1 MKGGSNFGLCPKF
14 EPPSLFFARAKR
26 VRIDVC
32 LFCHLLRYNLQ
43 NYPNTS
49 QLKKFLTNKNL
60 LILFAA
66 LYIIKV
72 ISADAGDFMAY
83 YGAANDIRQG
93 KTIYFVEYMGWSS
106 YSYPPFFAMLL
117 VPLAALP
124 LIVADTLWLLLSVF
138 LLFRIF
144 RLIEGILD
152 ISTVFSDKM
161 YKYWVILVLIF
172 TSRFILY
179 NFDNSQTTIVV
190 LWGCLESLNLTL
202 KNLYLLSGLVL
213 ATVISIKLMPLVVI
227 PYFFYRSYYKSG
239 FWALSFLI
247 FLNLLPS
254 IFYGFEGY
262 VSVLKQWNA
271 VINPVNNDFIFGE
284 NDIEESV
291 HSLSALFAGLFTDR
305 MTRHGINRHITVLS
319 HEKIIFW
326 HSMAQLF
333 FISLTL
339 FFLKTMPFKSIANK
353 RRIFG
358 EFSYLMLIVP
368 IIFPHQQKYAFVM
381 ILPAVAFICLHIL
394 QKKQEGIL
402 LKNII
407 ALMLCV
413 WLLTTATTDGIIG
426 KNLFECAQYFKLITW
441 GTILLIIP
449 LSICL
454 NRYENNN

>member
-1 MKGGSNFGLCPKF
+1 
-14 EPPSLFFARAKR
+14 
-26 VRIDVC
+26 
-32 LFCHLLRYNLQ
+32 
-43 NYPNTS
+43 
-49 QLKKFLTNKNL
+49 LKKYLTNKNL
-60 LILFAA
+60 LIFFAA

-117 VPLAALP
+117 IPLAAFP

-144 RLIEGILD
+144 RLIETILD
-152 ISTVFSDKM
+152 IHNILSEKM

-172 TSRFILY
+172 TTRFILY

-190 LWGCLESLNLTL
+190 LWGCLESLSLTL
-202 KNLYLLSGLVL
+202 KNRYLLSGLVL
-213 ATVISIKLMPLVVI
+213 ATVISIKLMPLVII
-227 PYFFYRSYYKSG
+227 PYYFYRSYYKSG
-239 FWALSFLI
+239 LWTLLFLVA
-247 FLNLLPS
+247 LNLLPS
-254 IFYGFEGY
+254 VFYGFEGY
-262 VSVLKQWNA
+262 LSVLKQWNA

-305 MTRHGINRHITVLS
+305 MTRHGINRNIIVLS

-333 FISLTL
+333 FIGLTL
-339 FFLKTMPFKSIANK
+339 FFLKTMPFKAVTNK
-353 RRIFG
+353 KRLFG

-368 IIFPHQQKYAFVM
+368 LIFPHQQKYAFVM
-381 ILPAVAFICLHIL
+381 ILPAIAFISLHIL
-394 QKKQEGIL
+394 QKKQEGVL
-402 LKNII
+402 LKSII

-426 KNLFECAQYFKLITW
+426 NFLFECGQYFKLITW

-454 NRYENNN
+454 NKEINTENN